1 MIVTKLQG
9 GLGNQLFQ
17 WAASENISI
26 QYKIEVFYDL
36 SYFNFFD
43 NNPDASHWDLELN
56 KFEIEINQYNTYGN
70 LKVVYDDFYFK
81 KLNNNCYLN
90 GYWQSEKYFIDSEVD
105 IRKKLK
111 IKDELKNYIF
121 NKYSFLNDGSVS
133 LHVRRGDYIDKQD
146 FHPLQNVQYYKNAYD
161 LINDNNL
168 NVVILSNDIDWC
180 KQNLNF
186 NNMFFIEE
194 ETNITD
200 LYIMSVCQN
209 NIIANSSFSWWGAWL
224 NDNKEKK
231 VVAPKKWFGS
241 AANLYDGDIVPE
253 KWIKL

>member
-17 WAASENISI
+17 WAVTKSLSVKYDSD
-26 QYKIEVFYDL
+26 YKFEL
-36 SYFNFFD
+36 SYFKSSDWN
-43 NNPDASHWDLELN
+43 LELD
-56 KFEIEINQYNTYGN
+56 KFKKIVLGEYDGEIPLN
-70 LKVVYDDFYFK
+70 LISDNFYFK
-81 KLNNNCYLN
+81 EIPNNSLLN
-90 GYWQSEKYFIDSEVD
+90 GYWQSEKYFISVENL
-105 IRKKLK
+105 IRDDLK
-111 IKDELKNYIF
+111 IEENLKNYILS
-121 NKYSFLNDGSVS
+121 KYPFLNENTVS
-133 LHVRRGDYIDKQD
+133 LHVRRGDYVGKQD
-146 FHPLQNVQYYKNAYD
+146 YHPLQNVQYYKDAYD